1 MKRRAL
7 AALTLAAALLSG
19 CASSPSS
26 SAPSAP
32 APETSAVSG
41 GEGSATGGGTEGTTA
56 GTSVSSSSGGPV
68 SSSSSSSSS
77 SLSSSPSSSATSGR
91 PGAFRA
97 LSPLSGQ
104 EADTASP
111 SFQWSSAGEGAR
123 YTLTLE
129 IYKDGGFRRVETAEN
144 LTGTSWRPSSPLNDN
159 TIYRWRVEASL
170 GGTSRPAGGMQGGQ
184 IVFMSKRDYKTH
196 PANIGRDYAFDGKI
210 TEAVL
215 ENYLDRAMILSWLD
229 CPSPLAGDDKRMIL
243 NTGAKY
249 IGRSCIPWQMG
260 DWEYARMIQFK
271 QDIAAL
277 HAEDPDIIVEACIFE
292 TTWTSIEKMA
302 IPAYV
307 FEAFGQPVQNR
318 CFDYEAMLYPD
329 GRYINHW
336 GEGGSVPDITR
347 LETQMWFY
355 YRSCEFIKAGFE
367 GLHYGQVL
375 LMGENDRSSGYACW
389 KKVLDLTRAFA
400 KQNARRHMV
409 LINAHTSGMKDSSGH
424 LFFDFHSF
432 PLRLRTPAGS
442 TAHAPTEQNPQV
454 TVIQKGWHDSLYG
467 KSLGG
472 ITPSGY
478 VTDSSPYFVELDNYG
493 GTQTGGA
500 PSNRPGIDFFP
511 WGYDEISWFANQ
523 PASYRAEWLAST
535 RDAIR
540 ALDPKGHLEM
550 PGSRPAWLNSSG
562 SMGWYYANSTLFTSY
577 GFGDEEAI
585 RSAFIRDNQR

>member
-1 MKRRAL
+1 MKRQAFASL
-7 AALTLAAALLSG
+7 LLAAALLAG
-19 CASSPSS
+19 CAS
-26 SAPSAP
+26 P
-32 APETSAVSG
+32 APDASG
-41 GEGSATGGGTEGTTA
+41 GESGAAGSSSGTGN
-56 GTSVSSSSGGPV
+56 SSSSGAPA
-68 SSSSSSSSS
+68 
-77 SLSSSPSSSATSGR
+77 SSSPSSSSSAASSSGAGEQ
-91 PGAFRA
+91 PSAFRV

-104 EADTASP
+104 TAAESSP
-111 SFQWSSAGEGAR
+111 VFQWSSAGEGAR

-129 IYKDGGFRRVETAEN
+129 LYGEGGFQPVETVPE
-144 LTGTSWRPSSPLNDN
+144 LTCTSWRPSSPLRDN
-159 TIYRWRVEASL
+159 EIYRWRVEASL
-170 GGTSRPAGGMQGGQ
+170 NGAVLPAGGMQEGQ
-184 IVFMSKRDYKTH
+184 VLFMSKREYKTH
-196 PANIGRDYAFDGKI
+196 PANVGRDYAFDGKI

-215 ENYLDRAMILSWLD
+215 ENYLDRSMTLAWLD

-260 DWEYARMIQFK
+260 DWEYARMNQFK
-271 QDIAAL
+271 RDIAAL

-292 TTWTSIEKMA
+292 TTWTSIEKMT

-307 FEAFGQPVQNR
+307 FEAFGQPVQSR

-329 GRYINHW
+329 GRYVDHW
-336 GEGGSVPDITR
+336 GQGGSVPDTTR

-375 LMGENDRSSGYACW
+375 LMGENDRASGYACW

-432 PLRLRTPAGS
+432 PLRLRTPSGS
-442 TAHAPTEQNPQV
+442 TTHAPAEQNPQV
-454 TVIQKGWHDSLYG
+454 TVIQKGWQDSLYG

-478 VTDSSPYFVELDNYG
+478 VTDSAPYFVELDNYG
-493 GTQTGGA
+493 GTQTGG
-500 PSNRPGIDFFP
+500 PSSNRPGIDFWP

-523 PASYRAEWLAST
+523 PASYRAEWLAAA
-535 RDAIR
+535 RDAVR
-540 ALDPKGHLEM
+540 AADPKGHLEM
-550 PGSRPAWLNSSG
+550 PGSRPAWINSSG
-562 SMGWYYANSTLFTSY
+562 AMGWYYANSTLFTSY

-585 RSAFIRDNQR
+585 RAAFIRDNQR